1 VTPGDL
7 RGYLGEAVWLEAELR
22 RTGRVGESLALAYTG
37 DGGEV
42 LSVEATLVRGRG
54 ELVLTGQL
62 GDVMQESASAAWGY
76 LLASA
81 ERDER
86 LRSLLRQQPWCGRKG
101 LDVTQH
107 DVRIHVPEG
116 AVPKDGP
123 SAGLAI
129 AAAMLSALTG
139 RPLRPRVALTGEI
152 TLSGRV
158 LRVGGLKEK
167 LLAATRSGV
176 RTVVLPEANR
186 ASVAEIP
193 GEIVSRLD
201 IRYVREFA
209 EAVPLVVARR
219 PRGA

>member
-1 VTPGDL
+1 
-7 RGYLGEAVWLEAELR
+7 
-22 RTGRVGESLALAYTG
+22 
-37 DGGEV
+37 
-42 LSVEATLVRGRG
+42 
-54 ELVLTGQL
+54 
-62 GDVMQESASAAWGY
+62 M
-76 LLASA
+76 
-81 ERDER
+81 
-86 LRSLLRQQPWCGRKG
+86 
-101 LDVTQH
+101 TQH
-107 DVRIHVPEG
+107 DVRVHVPEG

-176 RTVVLPEANR
+176 RAVVLPEANR

-193 GEIVSRLD
+193 AETLGRLD
-201 IRYVREFA
+201 IHYVREFA
-209 EAVPLVVARR
+209 EAVPLVIAGRR
-219 PRGA
+219 PRASRRRSSARRRHGPARSASPGTLTSSVGHGDKEHPVNDEHDHQTPGSSLEPGVDAGSGRLEPHCSQCGSLIEGSHEFCQVCALEASGGELPPETRRRD